1 MQSSE
6 FSLRTFW
13 GVCILV
19 LFSIGSWELYLRQLG
34 FQPAYNDEADFWA
47 HERRKVYQAK
57 EDATVFI
64 GSSRIK
70 FDLDAETWMQET
82 GEQAI
87 QLACVGSTPLPVLHD
102 LANDEKFKGKLIID
116 ITEKLFFNF
125 SPFPYTRP
133 NDGIKYEKEESY
145 AQKASFHIDWFLQ
158 SHLVFLDKENFTLN
172 PMLEKVPIPKR
183 EGVIQFPT
191 FPSRFE
197 RVNQYRQSAMT
208 DAFTADTSD
217 TRNVKNIWKFFGEM
231 GKKQPRPSASQI
243 DSLLGVVQTDV
254 QKLKSRG
261 VDVVF
266 TRTPSTG
273 DEIAGENF
281 AFPREQYW
289 QRLLDTTQCKG
300 IYFADYPELAELKC
314 PEYSHLDL
322 NGAKIYTR
330 KLIEILRQE
339 FGWSLKNQ
347 H

>member
-1 MQSSE
+1 MQSPD
-6 FSLRTFW
+6 FTLRTFL
-13 GVCILV
+13 GACLLV
-19 LFSIGSWELYLRQLG
+19 VFSIGSWELYLRHLG

-57 EDATVFI
+57 DDATVFI

-125 SPFPYTRP
+125 SPSPYSRP
-133 NDGIKYEKEESY
+133 NDGIKYQKEESY
-145 AQKASFHIDWFLQ
+145 AQKASYHIDWFLQ
-158 SHLVFLDKENFTLN
+158 TYLVFLDKENFTLN
-172 PMLEKVPIPKR
+172 PMFGKLPVPKR
-183 EGVIQFPT
+183 EGVMLPPS
-191 FPSRFE
+191 FPSGFE
-197 RVNQYRQSAMT
+197 RVNQYRQSVIT
-208 DAFTADTSD
+208 EAFAADTTE
-217 TRNVKNIWKFFGEM
+217 TRKVKNIWKFFGEM
-231 GKKQPRPSASQI
+231 GKKKPRPTASQI
-243 DSLLGVVQTDV
+243 DSLLSVVQVDV

-281 AFPREQYW
+281 AFPRALYW
-289 QRLLDTTQCKG
+289 QRILDTTQCKG
-300 IYFADYPELAELKC
+300 IFFTDYPEMAALDC
-314 PEYSHLDL
+314 PEYSHLDHS
-322 NGAKIYTR
+322 GAKIFTK
-330 KLIEILRQE
+330 KLIEILRNE
-339 FGWSLKNQ
+339 HAWALKNQ
-347 H
+347 N